1 MARAA
6 FRASLLSGWTLLL
19 CAAPLLAQSPPA
31 DWTALIPPGQYH
43 TLAWSASEPVERPVF
58 LYVLRAAGAAGTP
71 RIFAA
76 GARDLGLRARDEILA
91 EIAARHARA
100 IAAHE
105 VVVEPISTPRG
116 VAAYVVRHRDV
127 SESARVAGDALTVY
141 VRTPARTESGGGGGG
156 GAGGGM

>member
-1 MARAA
+1 MARAVI
-6 FRASLLSGWTLLL
+6 RASLLTGWTLLL
-19 CAAPLLAQSPPA
+19 CAAPLLAQSAPA
-31 DWTALIPPGQYH
+31 GWTTLIPPGQYH
-43 TLAWSASEPVERPVF
+43 TIAWSASEPIDSPVF
-58 LYVLRAAGAAGTP
+58 LYVLHAAGAAGTP

-76 GARDLGLRARDEILA
+76 GARDLGVRARDDVLA

-105 VVVEPISTPRG
+105 VVLEPITSPRG

-127 SESARVAGDALTVY
+127 SESARVAGDSLTVY
-141 VRTPARTESGGGGGG
+141 VRTPARAESGGGGGG